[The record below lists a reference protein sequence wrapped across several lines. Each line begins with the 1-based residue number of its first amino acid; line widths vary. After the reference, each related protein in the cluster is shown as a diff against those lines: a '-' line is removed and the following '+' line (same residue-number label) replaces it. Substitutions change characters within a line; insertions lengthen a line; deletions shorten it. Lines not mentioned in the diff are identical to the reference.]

1 VSALGEAVVV
11 VVVGVVVVVV
21 DEGVVVVVVVA
32 GAGVV
37 EAAVV
42 VVDPVGV
49 DAVGG
54 ALEEV
59 EVVELPL
66 DEDDDV
72 VVLSVVEELGLEEV
86 VIKPLLCSCVSISCW
101 TAATAEATAAGVAS
115 DPSSG
120 SASSCL
126 RSAASCAASSLDGCD
141 LSVTTIWSAMAVV
154 RHAVQL

>member
-1 VSALGEAVVV
+1 MGRSCRRDKPDYGVVVVSALGEAVVV

-37 EAAVV
+37 DAGVV

-72 VVLSVVEELGLEEV
+72 VVLSDVEELGLEEV
-86 VIKPLLCSCVSISCW
+86 VSKPLLCSCVSISC
-101 TAATAEATAAGVAS
+101 
-115 DPSSG
+115 
-120 SASSCL
+120 
-126 RSAASCAASSLDGCD
+126 
-141 LSVTTIWSAMAVV
+141 
-154 RHAVQL
+154 